1 MIRTQRHTL
10 AAAALC
16 AATAAIPAM
25 AQTGDSVTLYG
36 IIDTAVRTQ
45 TGLTAGYA
53 RSPLNSTVVASGVG
67 PTSRWGLR
75 GSEDLGG
82 GLRATFN
89 LEGGINIDT
98 GAQANATTMFD
109 RASVVGLAGSWGSI
123 TAGRQNTL
131 IADSAGVTDPIGLRF
146 ASLNPNIQNVSLT
159 GHQLGVEYGATGSN
173 ASSNRVNNS
182 AKYSLPIGAFVAR
195 AMVSMGEVPGSS
207 TRQRTAGLG
216 ADYLTPA
223 LNVTTAYTRY
233 KDSNDRDLTAA
244 NAGVSWLVLPS
255 LRIMA
260 NYGYNSG
267 MTSATAEST
276 NRVKVIGLN
285 YAVTPAID
293 LLAGYYKV
301 DRHRTALPDDG
312 FRRLLAFAEYKFSKR
327 SKVYL
332 ELDNTKW
339 KGDYLGAGN
348 KSTSTGVSL
357 GITHAF

>member
-1 MIRTQRHTL
+1 MEERRPSPLNSQQTEETNMISIKRHTL
-10 AAAALC
+10 AAATLC
-16 AATAAIPAM
+16 ATLPAM
-25 AQTGDSVTLYG
+25 AQTGDSVVLYG

-45 TGLTAGYA
+45 SGLTAAYA

-182 AKYSLPIGAFVAR
+182 AKYSLPIGNFVAR
-195 AMVSMGEVPGSS
+195 AMVSMGEVAARRPNS
-207 TRQRTAGLG
+207 AP
-216 ADYLTPA
+216 PA
-223 LNVTTAYTRY
+223 WAPTT
-233 KDSNDRDLTAA
+233 
-244 NAGVSWLVLPS
+244 
-255 LRIMA
+255 
-260 NYGYNSG
+260 
-267 MTSATAEST
+267 
-276 NRVKVIGLN
+276 
-285 YAVTPAID
+285 
-293 LLAGYYKV
+293 
-301 DRHRTALPDDG
+301 
-312 FRRLLAFAEYKFSKR
+312 
-327 SKVYL
+327 
-332 ELDNTKW
+332 
-339 KGDYLGAGN
+339 
-348 KSTSTGVSL
+348 
-357 GITHAF
+357 

>member
-1 MIRTQRHTL
+1 MISIKRHTL
-10 AAAALC
+10 AAATLC
-16 AATAAIPAM
+16 ATLPAM
-25 AQTGDSVTLYG
+25 AQTGDSVVLYG

-45 TGLTAGYA
+45 SGLTAAYA

-182 AKYSLPIGAFVAR
+182 AKYSLPIGNFVAR
-195 AMVSMGEVPGSS
+195 AMVSMGEVAGSS
-207 TRQRTAGLG
+207 TKQRTAGLG

-233 KDSNDRDLTAA
+233 KDANDRDLTAA
-244 NAGVSWLVLPS
+244 NAGVSWLALPS
-255 LRIMA
+255 LRVMA

-276 NRVKVIGLN
+276 NRVKVVGLN
-285 YAVTPAID
+285 YAATPAID
-293 LLAGYYKV
+293 VLQYSRIGSHLSTSSFCCSSGVVAMCGM
-301 DRHRTALPDDG
+301 
-312 FRRLLAFAEYKFSKR
+312 
-327 SKVYL
+327 
-332 ELDNTKW
+332 
-339 KGDYLGAGN
+339 
-348 KSTSTGVSL
+348 KSTSRPSSGMWSFRL
-357 GITHAF
+357 GCGQSVPHSTRSGKDSTTLRAKGTTSR

>member
-1 MIRTQRHTL
+1 MIRIQRHTL

-16 AATAAIPAM
+16 ATTTAM
-25 AQTGDSVTLYG
+25 AQSGDSVVLYG
-36 IIDTAVRTQ
+36 IIDTALRTQ
-45 TGLTAGYA
+45 SGLTAAYA

-109 RASVVGLAGSWGSI
+109 RASVVGLAGSWGSV

-195 AMVSMGEVPGSS
+195 AMVSMGEVAGSS
-207 TRQRTAGLG
+207 TKQRTAGLG

-233 KDSNDRDLTAA
+233 KDANDRDLAAA

-267 MTSATAEST
+267 MTSATAEAT

-285 YAVTPAID
+285 YAATPAID

-312 FRRLLAFAEYKFSKR
+312 FKRLLAFAEYKFSRR

-332 ELDNTKW
+332 ELDNTRW

-357 GITHAF
+357 GITHVF

>member
-1 MIRTQRHTL
+1 MKMKMKKHAL

-16 AATAAIPAM
+16 GVCAALPAM
-25 AQTGDSVTLYG
+25 AQDSVTLYG

-45 TGLTAGYA
+45 TGLTSTYA
-53 RSPLNSTVVASGVG
+53 RSPLNSTVVQSGVG

-98 GAQANATTMFD
+98 GAQANATTLFD
-109 RASVVGLAGSWGSI
+109 RASVVGLAGNWGSI
-123 TAGRQNTL
+123 NAGRQNTL

-159 GHQLGVEYGATGSN
+159 GHQLGVEYGATGSTG
-173 ASSNRVNNS
+173 SSNRVNNS
-182 AKYSLPIGAFVAR
+182 LKYSVPVGPVVAR
-195 AMVSMGEVPGSS
+195 AMVSMGEVAGSS
-207 TRQRTAGLG
+207 TKQRTAGLG
-216 ADYLTPA
+216 VDYRTQA
-223 LNVTTAYTRY
+223 LDITTAYTRY
-233 KDSNDRDLTAA
+233 KDANDRNLSAA
-244 NAGVSWLVLPS
+244 NVGVSWLALPS

-267 MTSATAEST
+267 FTSATAEAT
-276 NRVKVIGLN
+276 NRVKVVGVN
-285 YAVTPAID
+285 YAVTPAVD

-301 DRHRTALPDDG
+301 DRNRTAQPDDG
-312 FRRLLAFAEYKFSKR
+312 FKRLLAFLEYKLSKR
-327 SKVYL
+327 SKIYL

-348 KSTSTGVSL
+348 KPTSTGVSL
-357 GITHAF
+357 GITHVF